1 MHYETL
7 YALWNDEKR
16 KITWLFAD
24 FSFQRLWFHEHFY
37 YIRLIVIKFNKLKM
51 SKSLGI
57 LVYVSAVAI
66 LLLFAVLSNSLVIF
80 CVAKF
85 KKLRTVTNVLICNLA
100 ISDIILA
107 GFVLPQKLHDMFH
120 EEDFYEGE
128 FSCF

>member
-1 MHYETL
+1 
-7 YALWNDEKR
+7 
-16 KITWLFAD
+16 
-24 FSFQRLWFHEHFY
+24 
-37 YIRLIVIKFNKLKM
+37 M